1 MLNQLTKGLG
11 GMVRAAA
18 VALVVASGISAAS
31 AQQITGAG
39 ATFPAPIYT
48 KWGEQYKVA
57 GGPALNYQGIGS
69 GAGVTQIINRTVD
82 FGASDTPVASER
94 LASNNLLQFPAV
106 IGAVVVVVN
115 IPGVDGNA
123 LKLTG
128 PVVADIYQGRIR
140 MWNAKEIKALNPGV
154 NLPAVA
160 IAPAYRADSSGTTN
174 IFTSYLSAVSLPF
187 QTNVGAANS
196 VPWKTGVGA
205 PGNAGV
211 AASVQN
217 TKGGIGYVE
226 YAYATENKMQ
236 MPMLQNRAG
245 KFVKPTE
252 VAFAAAAAQAN
263 WGSAANFAASMIN
276 MGGDTTWPVVSATY
290 ILVPKNPT
298 DAARAAAVLKFFDWA
313 FKSGKPA
320 ADQLHY
326 ITLPA
331 SVQDAVRKKWATI
344 KVGDKAIWK

>member
-1 MLNQLTKGLG
+1 MLNQLTKGFG
-11 GMVRAAA
+11 RAVRAAA
-18 VALVVASGISAAS
+18 VAAVLTGGIAAAH
-31 AQQITGAG
+31 AQDITGAG

-48 KWGEQYKVA
+48 KWGEQYKAA
-57 GGPALNYQGIGS
+57 GGPALNYQGVGS

-94 LASNNLLQFPAV
+94 LASQNLLQFPAV

-128 PVVADIYQGRIR
+128 PLVADIYQGRIR
-140 MWNAKEIKALNPGV
+140 MWNAKEIKDLNPGV

-174 IFTSYLSAVSLPF
+174 IFTSYLAAVSLPF
-187 QTNVGAANS
+187 QTNIGTANS

-211 AASVQN
+211 AAAVQN

-236 MPMLQNRAG
+236 TPQLENRSK

-252 VAFAAAAAQAN
+252 AGFSAAAAQAN
-263 WGSAANFAASMIN
+263 WAGAANFAASMIN
-276 MGGDTTWPVVSATY
+276 MGGDTTWPIVSSTY
-290 ILVPKNPT
+290 ILVPKNPS
-298 DAARAAAVLKFFDWA
+298 DPARATAVLKFFDWA

-326 ITLPA
+326 ITLPQ
-331 SVQDAVRKKWATI
+331 SVQDSVRKKWATI
-344 KVGDKAIWK
+344 SANGTPVWK

>member
-11 GMVRAAA
+11 RAVRAAT
-18 VALVVASGISAAS
+18 VATVLVGGIAAAH
-31 AQQITGAG
+31 AQDITGAG

-48 KWGEQYKVA
+48 KWGEQFKA
-57 GGPALNYQGIGS
+57 TGGGALNYQGVGS

-140 MWNAKEIKALNPGV
+140 MWNAKEIKDLNPGV
-154 NLPAVA
+154 ALPAVA

-174 IFTSYLSAVSLPF
+174 IFTSYLAAVSLPF
-187 QTNVGAANS
+187 QTNIGTANS

-211 AASVQN
+211 AAAVKN

-226 YAYATENKMQ
+226 YAYATENGMQ
-236 MPMLQNRAG
+236 SPMLENRAK
-245 KFVKPTE
+245 KFVKPTM
-252 VAFAAAAAQAN
+252 AGFTAAATQAN
-263 WGSAANFAASMIN
+263 WAGAANMAASMIN
-276 MGGDTTWPVVSATY
+276 MGGDATWPIVSATY
-290 ILVPKNPT
+290 VLVPKNPS
-298 DAARAAAVLKFFDWA
+298 DPARAANVLKFFDWA
-313 FKSGKPA
+313 FKSGGAA

-326 ITLPA
+326 IALPA
-331 SVQDAVRKKWATI
+331 NVQDQVRKKWT
-344 KVGDKAIWK
+344 AITANGQAVWK

>member
-1 MLNQLTKGLG
+1 MLNQLTRSLG
-11 GMVRAAA
+11 RVVRAAA
-18 VALVVASGISAAS
+18 AAAIIGGAVASAS
-31 AQQITGAG
+31 AQEITGAG

-48 KWGEQYKVA
+48 KWGELYKSS
-57 GGPALNYQGIGS
+57 GGPALNYQGVGS

-82 FGASDTPVASER
+82 FGASDSPVASER

-115 IPGVDGNA
+115 IPGVDGSA
-123 LKLTG
+123 LKLSG
-128 PVVADIYQGRIR
+128 PVIADIYQGRIR
-140 MWNAKEIKALNPGV
+140 MWNAKEISALNPGV
-154 NLPAVA
+154 KLPAVA

-174 IFTSYLSAVSLPF
+174 IFTTYLASVSLPF
-187 QTNVGAANS
+187 QTNVGAGNS

-236 MPMLQNRAG
+236 MPQLENRAK
-245 KFVKPTE
+245 KFVAPS
-252 VAFAAAAAQAN
+252 VDGFAAAATQAN
-263 WGSAANFAASMIN
+263 WNAAPNMAASMIN
-276 MGGDTTWPVVSATY
+276 MSGDATWPIVSATY
-290 ILVPKNPT
+290 ILVPKNPS
-298 DAARAAAVLKFFDWA
+298 DAARATSVLKFFDWA
-313 FKSGKPA
+313 FKNGKPS

-331 SVQDAVRKKWATI
+331 AVQDQVRKKWAGITANGQP
-344 KVGDKAIWK
+344 VWK